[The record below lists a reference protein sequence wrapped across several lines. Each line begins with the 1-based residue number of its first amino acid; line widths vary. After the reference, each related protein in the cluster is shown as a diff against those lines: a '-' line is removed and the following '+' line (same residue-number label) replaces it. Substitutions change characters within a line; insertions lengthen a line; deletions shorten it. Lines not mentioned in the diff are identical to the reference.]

1 MYGILLKD
9 LLTLTPV
16 YEEDTIY
23 GELLTEL
30 VPVNGCYEF
39 KHKRVSILHYMN
51 DRCNDDRSRTVE
63 IIHVD
68 DKPTVY
74 IQYIGRGYYENMEII
89 DKQMYSELLKL
100 IFDDIL
106 KKTIKDLSDEPVE
119 KVTIEVYGANKLDIV
134 DNVLTSTY
142 EEPTYN

>member
-1 MYGILLKD
+1 MYSILLKD
-9 LLTLTPV
+9 LLTLKPV

-30 VPVNGCYEF
+30 VPVNSCYEF
-39 KHKRVSILHYMN
+39 KNERVSILHYMN

-68 DKPTVY
+68 GKPTAY
-74 IQYIGRGYYENMEII
+74 IQYIGRGYYENLEVI

-106 KKTIKDLSDEPVE
+106 KKTIEDLSDEPVE
-119 KVTIEVYGANKLDIV
+119 RITIEVYGANKLEVI
-134 DNVLTSTY
+134 DNILTATY
-142 EEPTYN
+142 EEPTYD